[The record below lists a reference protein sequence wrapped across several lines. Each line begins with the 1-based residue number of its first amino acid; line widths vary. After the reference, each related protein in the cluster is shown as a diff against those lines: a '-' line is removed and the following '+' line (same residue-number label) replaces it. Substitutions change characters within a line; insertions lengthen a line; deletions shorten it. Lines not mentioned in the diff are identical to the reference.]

1 MAALIRNLDLRGKRL
16 SKREYFDLLPRAE
29 MDIPNALRSVEP
41 IIEQVKNGTE
51 HDLLELAEK
60 FDGIRPKALRVPRD
74 VIQSALANLD
84 PELRK
89 IIEEAIRR
97 IRIVHKDQ
105 RRGLTN
111 TKVVDGGEVEERWV
125 PVDRVGLYVPGGR
138 AVYPSSV
145 IMNVVPAQIA
155 EVPSLALAS
164 PGKVENDGWPDRT
177 ILATCALLGVDE
189 IYAMGGAQAIAAFAF
204 GVRDDSGNEILAP
217 VDLVTGPGNIY
228 VAAAK
233 RALRGVIGIDSEAGP
248 TEIAIVADGTAIASD
263 VAADLISQAEH
274 DTIAAAVLITNDV
287 KLAEATQVE
296 VSKRVART
304 KHRDRISEALS
315 GKQSAIVLVD
325 DLAQALDVA
334 NAYAAEHLELQ
345 VSEPKSAS
353 RMIRNAGA
361 VFLGRFTPVSL
372 GDYLAGSN
380 HVLPTGGCACH
391 SSGLS
396 VQTFLRGL
404 HFISYDERALREVA
418 DSIVKFANAEDLPAH
433 GEAISAR
440 FQ

>member
-41 IIEQVKNGTE
+41 IIERVKNGTE
-51 HDLLELAEK
+51 KDLLELAEE
-60 FDGIRPKALRVPRD
+60 FDGIRPKALRVPRE
-74 VIQSALANLD
+74 VIQTALIDLD

-138 AVYPSSV
+138 AIYPSSV

-164 PGKVENDGWPDRT
+164 PGKVENYGWPDRT

-204 GVRDDSGNEILAP
+204 GVRDDSGSEILAP

-274 DTIAAAVLITNDV
+274 DTIAAAVLITNDL

-296 VSKRVART
+296 VSERVVRT

-325 DLAQALDVA
+325 DLAQAIDVA

-345 VSEPKSAS
+345 VSDPKSVS

-418 DSIVKFANAEDLPAH
+418 DSVVKFANAEDLPAH
-433 GEAISAR
+433 GEAISTR

>member
-41 IIEQVKNGTE
+41 IIEKVKNGTE

-287 KLAEATQVE
+287 QLAEATQVE
-296 VSKRVART
+296 VSQRVART

-418 DSIVKFANAEDLPAH
+418 DSVVKFANAEDLPAH

>member
-1 MAALIRNLDLRGKRL
+1 VAALIRNLDLRGKRL

-287 KLAEATQVE
+287 QLAEATQVE
-296 VSKRVART
+296 VSQRVART

-418 DSIVKFANAEDLPAH
+418 DSVVKFANAEDLPAH